1 MIPFLVG
8 LFAFGSIAFF
18 LEVIAVFILLC
29 VLVEKDEGFWATAVF
44 IGTVLS
50 LNFLSKVPILDY
62 VRENKLH
69 TVELIA
75 AYFAIGVAWTL
86 IKWYFYVHNKIVAYN
101 DYKRNFLKENNAAEL
116 TPALA
121 AKLNDELTSGAT
133 SYNYSKIRAG
143 ISATAP
149 DPADHKGDLTRWGTY
164 WPFSMVGTALNDVV
178 RRAWEYVYE
187 RLQTTYHRMSKAI
200 FKTAEADLKMAE
212 EFKASQAAA
221 GADGGSTTRR
231 RGN

>member
-1 MIPFLVG
+1 MLTFLAG
-8 LFAFGSIAFF
+8 LFAGGIF
-18 LEVIAVFILLC
+18 LWSFLVAITILLC
-29 VLVEKDEGFWATAVF
+29 VLVEKDEGVWATVVF

-62 VRENKLH
+62 IKTNPLR

-86 IKWYFYVHNKIVAYN
+86 IKWYFFVHRQVVKYN
-101 DYKRNFLKENNAAEL
+101 EFKRQFLKENNAAAL
-116 TPALA
+116 TPELA
-121 AKLNDELTSGAT
+121 AKLADQLSSRG
-133 SYNYSKIRAG
+133 SYRNGLG

-187 RLQTTYHRMSKAI
+187 MLQTTYARISKAI

-212 EFKASQAAA
+212 EYKAQQAAA
-221 GADGGSTTRR
+221 GAEGGSSTRR

>member
-1 MIPFLVG
+1 MLTFLAG
-8 LFAFGSIAFF
+8 LLAFGSLAFF
-18 LEVIAVFILLC
+18 LEVLAVVILLC
-29 VLVEKDEGFWATAVF
+29 VLVEKDEGVWATVVF

-62 VRENKLH
+62 IRTNPLR
-69 TVELIA
+69 TVELVA
-75 AYFAIGVAWTL
+75 AYFAIGVGWTL
-86 IKWYFYVHNKIVAYN
+86 IKWYFFVHRKVVAYN
-101 DYKRNFLKENNAAEL
+101 EYKRNFLKSHNVDSL

-121 AKLNDELTSGAT
+121 AELADELSNANGYRNTRGV
-133 SYNYSKIRAG
+133 
-143 ISATAP
+143 SATAP

-187 RLQTTYHRMSKAI
+187 MLQTTYHRMAKAI
-200 FKTAEADLKMAE
+200 FKTAEADLQMAKDY
-212 EFKASQAAA
+212 KAQQAAA
-221 GADGGSTTRR
+221 GAEGGSTTRR